1 MKLFY
6 RLGFYLVGFSIGL
19 ILLSV
24 IFKGKK
30 TTCNYGPNDR
40 VISNLSKKSWNSK
53 LVDIEMFDSIS
64 FHEFLDMA
72 RIDFNKSDTSKDS
85 CKVYYLNGYWKE
97 QAISLE
103 VENCEKNVNLIHFNI
118 KNK

>member
-1 MKLFY
+1 MRLLY
-6 RLGFYLVGFSIGL
+6 RLGFYFLGLFLGL

-30 TTCNYGPNDR
+30 TTCNYSPNDR
-40 VISNLSKKSWNSK
+40 VISNLIKKSWNSK
-53 LVDIEMFDSIS
+53 LVDTETFDSIS
-64 FHEFLDMA
+64 FLKFLDMA

-103 VENCEKNVNLIHFNI
+103 VENCEKNVNLIHLNI

>member
-1 MKLFY
+1 MKLLY
-6 RLGFYLVGFSIGL
+6 RLGFYFFGFFVGI

-30 TTCNYGPNDR
+30 
-40 VISNLSKKSWNSK
+40 SWNSK
-53 LVDIEMFDSIS
+53 LVEIETFDSIS

-72 RIDFNKSDTSKDS
+72 RIDFNKSDTTKDS

-103 VENCEKNVNLIHFNI
+103 VENCEKNVNLIHLYI

>member
-1 MKLFY
+1 MKLLY
-6 RLGFYLVGFSIGL
+6 RIGYYLLGLFIGL

-40 VISNLSKKSWNSK
+40 VISNLSKKRWNSK
-53 LVDIEMFDSIS
+53 LVDIVSFDSIS

-72 RIDFNKSDTSKDS
+72 RVDFNKSDTSKDS
-85 CKVYYLNGYWKE
+85 CKIYYLNGYWKE

-103 VENCEKNVNLIHFNI
+103 LENCEKNVNLIHFYI

>member
-1 MKLFY
+1 MKLLY
-6 RLGFYLVGFSIGL
+6 RLGFYFFGFFVGI

-40 VISNLSKKSWNSK
+40 VINNLSKKSWNSK
-53 LVDIEMFDSIS
+53 LVEIETFDSIS

-72 RIDFNKSDTSKDS
+72 RIDFNKSDTTKDS

-97 QAISLE
+97 QPISLE
-103 VENCEKNVNLIHFNI
+103 VENCEKNVNLIHFHI

>member
-1 MKLFY
+1 MKLLY
-6 RLGFYLVGFSIGL
+6 RIGYYLLGLFIGL

-40 VISNLSKKSWNSK
+40 VISNLSKKRWNSK
-53 LVDIEMFDSIS
+53 LVDIVSFDSIS

-72 RIDFNKSDTSKDS
+72 RVDFNKSDTSKDS
-85 CKVYYLNGYWKE
+85 CKIYYLNGYWKE

-103 VENCEKNVNLIHFNI
+103 LENCEKNVNLIHFNI
-118 KNK
+118 KNQ

>member
-1 MKLFY
+1 MKLLY
-6 RLGFYLVGFSIGL
+6 RIGYYLLGLFIGF
-19 ILLSV
+19 ILLSL

-40 VISNLSKKSWNSK
+40 VISNLSKKRWNSK
-53 LVDIEMFDSIS
+53 LVDIVSFDSIS

-72 RIDFNKSDTSKDS
+72 RVDFNKSDTSKDS
-85 CKVYYLNGYWKE
+85 CKIYYLNGYWKE

-103 VENCEKNVNLIHFNI
+103 LENCEKNVNLIHFNI
-118 KNK
+118 KNQ

>member
-1 MKLFY
+1 MKLLY
-6 RLGFYLVGFSIGL
+6 RLGFYFLGLFLGL
-19 ILLSV
+19 ILVSV

-53 LVDIEMFDSIS
+53 LVGIETFDSIS
-64 FHEFLDMA
+64 FREFLNMA
-72 RIDFNKSDTSKDS
+72 RIDFNKSDTTRDS
-85 CKVYYLNGYWKE
+85 CKIYYLNGYWKD

-103 VENCEKNVNLIHFNI
+103 LENCEKNVNLIDFNI

>member
-1 MKLFY
+1 MKLLY
-6 RLGFYLVGFSIGL
+6 RLGFYLFGLFVGL
-19 ILLSV
+19 ILLLV

-85 CKVYYLNGYWKE
+85 CRVYHLKGIGKYQEIIIN
-97 QAISLE
+97 A
-103 VENCEKNVNLIHFNI
+103 ENCSKVVSAELI
-118 KNK
+118 KS

>member
-1 MKLFY
+1 MKLLY
-6 RLGFYLVGFSIGL
+6 RLGFYFFGFFVGI

-30 TTCNYGPNDR
+30 TTCNYAPNDR
-40 VISNLSKKSWNSK
+40 VISNLSMKSWNSK
-53 LVDIEMFDSIS
+53 LVDIVKFDSIS
-64 FHEFLDMA
+64 FHEFLDTA
-72 RIDFNKSDTSKDS
+72 RVDFNKSDTVKDS
-85 CKVYYLNGYWKE
+85 CKIYYLNGYWNE

-103 VENCEKNVNLIHFNI
+103 VENCEKNVNLIRFNI